1 MFSLAS
7 MKFYLGVKKKMKP
20 PTSWGLTAYSE
31 KHHWH
36 ICCDSL
42 QTQMEWMAN
51 VFIAQHENDI
61 WPPAGK
67 ERKRSITKNPK
78 IGGLPLIPIQHE
90 RSATLARRNIENARA
105 ELERL
110 QLSEKR
116 DQELGDS
123 SIKERASMVAHCL
136 EHKDEKL
143 RTRTRKHRSFNCL
156 EDTEAEVL
164 PGPQKS
170 HKGLKTLRKT
180 EDRNGRAALDS
191 DSKLP
196 SRVIEELSVVL
207 QRTRTF
213 PKDSQGEHI
222 LPKEIN

>member
-1 MFSLAS
+1 MFC
-7 MKFYLGVKKKMKP
+7 F
-20 PTSWGLTAYSE
+20 
-31 KHHWH
+31 
-36 ICCDSL
+36 
-42 QTQMEWMAN
+42 Q
-51 VFIAQHENDI
+51 
-61 WPPAGK
+61 
-67 ERKRSITKNPK
+67 
-78 IGGLPLIPIQHE
+78 
-90 RSATLARRNIENARA
+90 NARA